1 MEENSLKEM
10 VERFF
15 NAELSAEEERELC
28 HWLRCNDV
36 PVELRKDKEA
46 IIALC
51 CEPEGIELP
60 DGVVQRLEA
69 TLDALEQTKERA
81 FAGQDVAT
89 VPQKRLHFTV
99 RMVVSGAVAAAVA
112 LLVFFTNVAT
122 DETAGATE
130 PSIVCV
136 TVAEL
141 PVEYYLDDSEEDTF
155 DNPEDAMRCF
165 KNACGNVMLAINTA
179 KGNKREIENRLEE
192 TFEQCKELIK
202 IKI

>member
-81 FAGQDVAT
+81 FAGKGVAT
-89 VPQKRLHFTV
+89 VPQKRFHFTV
-99 RMVVSGAVAAAVA
+99 YKAATGN
-112 LLVFFTNVAT
+112 LVIA
-122 DETAGATE
+122 
-130 PSIVCV
+130 
-136 TVAEL
+136 
-141 PVEYYLDDSEEDTF
+141 
-155 DNPEDAMRCF
+155 
-165 KNACGNVMLAINTA
+165 
-179 KGNKREIENRLEE
+179 
-192 TFEQCKELIK
+192 
-202 IKI
+202 